1 MQAVFC
7 SNSVHILTI
16 ELIRNFREVF
26 YRKRGFIKGLRSCI
40 SFTKQT
46 NIIFFESLDF
56 SKQAFACIILKKVSK
71 TCQRIFA
78 KMSLL
83 RACTCIQFKSVPDCV
98 PTSSVSCH
106 RVFKGIQKGLVYI
119 FGNHNI
125 YHLEALTLSFNSS
138 RLIFLGSLYPASS
151 GLKQVGLTWQKM

>member
-1 MQAVFC
+1 MGIVDWSFCLTFFNDSSILNKLRNLIVGMQAVFC

-56 SKQAFACIILKKVSK
+56 SKQAFAFIILKKVSK

-98 PTSSVSCH
+98 PTSS
-106 RVFKGIQKGLVYI
+106 
-119 FGNHNI
+119 
-125 YHLEALTLSFNSS
+125 
-138 RLIFLGSLYPASS
+138 
-151 GLKQVGLTWQKM
+151 